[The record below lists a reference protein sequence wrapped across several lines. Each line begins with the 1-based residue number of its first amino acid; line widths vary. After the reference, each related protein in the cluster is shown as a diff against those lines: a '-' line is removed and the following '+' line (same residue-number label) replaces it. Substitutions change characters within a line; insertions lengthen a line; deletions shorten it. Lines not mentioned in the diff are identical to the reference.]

1 MSTAVLQRKVLHEV
15 TEMFDV
21 NDENVLRSFL
31 ESIRRA
37 KARLLAKK
45 EPELDAQTKADIEL
59 AHKEYAEGKYITLS
73 SAREIEGF
81 FEKIKKE
88 ANDV

>member
-15 TEMFDV
+15 TDMFDV

-59 AHKEYAEGKYITLS
+59 AHRQHEAGMGIVVHNREELYAFLKQVE
-73 SAREIEGF
+73 
-81 FEKIKKE
+81 E
-88 ANDV
+88 ANV